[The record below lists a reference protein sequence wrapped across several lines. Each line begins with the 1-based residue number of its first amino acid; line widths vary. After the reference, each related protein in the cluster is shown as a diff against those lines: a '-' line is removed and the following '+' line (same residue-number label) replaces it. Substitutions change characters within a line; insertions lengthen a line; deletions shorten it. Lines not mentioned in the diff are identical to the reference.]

1 MPWRLKPRI
10 RQPRPGYERLH
21 ELIAQEL
28 VRAHHRDGDLMPAAE
43 FRALLCRAS
52 RRLLTEQSVSER
64 RT

>member
-10 RQPRPGYERLH
+10 RRPRPGYERLH
-21 ELIAQEL
+21 ELITQEL
-28 VRAHHRDGDLMPAAE
+28 VRARHRDGDLIPVAE

-52 RRLLTEQSVSER
+52 RRLLTERSVSDQ